1 MKGILGFGVVCFEE
15 RGPGSVD
22 PGLAYRE
29 VVPGSSV
36 AQEQEA
42 SSCGTRKTVDFILV
56 T

>member
-1 MKGILGFGVVCFEE
+1 MKGILGFVVVCFEE
-15 RGPGSVD
+15 RGPGRVD

-29 VVPGSSV
+29 VVPGGSV

-42 SSCGTRKTVDFILV
+42 SSCGTRRTADFILV